1 MSECSPS
8 QAVIASQKAEY
19 VGRFAPSPTGP
30 LHLGSLYA
38 AIASWL
44 HARQHQGKWLIRM
57 EDLDPPREQA
67 GAAEDIIA
75 TLANWGLES
84 DEPVLFQS
92 QRLAV
97 YEQTVAELL
106 EQGDA
111 YRCDCSRKQVAAQG
125 HPSPEGWR
133 YSGHCRHRSV
143 SADKQHCIR
152 LNSQNCE
159 VSFNDELQGPQRDNP
174 DQVYGDFPI
183 RRADNYFAYQL
194 AVVLDDALQNVTHVV
209 RGIDLLSSTS
219 RQICLQQKLGLTTP
233 SYCHLPVLVTA
244 DGQKLS
250 KQNLAKAVAKE
261 YDPTTMHWLLSAL
274 GLAADDAP
282 LEQGP
287 RAALLWATNHWQAQQ
302 LKGLKKLSAPNPAMV

>member
-8 QAVIASQKAEY
+8 PAVISSSPAKY

-44 HARQHQGKWLIRM
+44 HAKQQRGKWLIRM

-75 TLANWGLES
+75 TLANWGLTS
-84 DEPVLFQS
+84 DEPILFQS
-92 QRLAV
+92 QRLDV
-97 YEQTVAELL
+97 YEQTVAELVNH
-106 EQGDA
+106 GHA
-111 YRCDCSRKQVAAQG
+111 YRCDCSRKQVAAHG
-125 HPSPEGWR
+125 LPSPEGWR
-133 YSGHCRHRSV
+133 YSGHCRHRAV

-152 LNSQNCE
+152 LDSQSCE
-159 VSFNDELQGPQRDNP
+159 VSFNDELQGLQQDKPEQL
-174 DQVYGDFPI
+174 YGDFPI

-194 AVVLDDALQNVTHVV
+194 AVVLDDAMQNVTHVV

-219 RQICLQQKLGLTTP
+219 RQICLQRKLGLTTP
-233 SYCHLPVLVTA
+233 NYCHLPVLVTP

-250 KQNLAKAVAKE
+250 KQNMAKAVAKH
-261 YDPTTMHWLLSAL
+261 YDPATMHWLFSAL
-274 GLAADDAP
+274 GLAADQAP
-282 LEQGP
+282 LQQGP
-287 RAALLWATNHWQAQQ
+287 AAALRWAVDHWQAQQ
-302 LKGLKKLSAPNPAMV
+302 LKGLEKLTAPTPNTV